1 MRTILRRGSTSFGY
15 VSGVGDAMGY
25 VPAGLMAGQLAAVV
39 SKYLTNHPEKWSE
52 PAVDL
57 VIKALQE
64 AFPLKRREMTMKTV
78 ALVNNKGGGG
88 EDNVRPR

>member
-1 MRTILRRGSTSFGY
+1 
-15 VSGVGDAMGY
+15 
-25 VPAGLMAGQLAAVV
+25 MAGQLAAVV

-64 AFPLKRREMTMKTV
+64 AFPLK
-78 ALVNNKGGGG
+78 GGK
-88 EDNVRPR
+88 